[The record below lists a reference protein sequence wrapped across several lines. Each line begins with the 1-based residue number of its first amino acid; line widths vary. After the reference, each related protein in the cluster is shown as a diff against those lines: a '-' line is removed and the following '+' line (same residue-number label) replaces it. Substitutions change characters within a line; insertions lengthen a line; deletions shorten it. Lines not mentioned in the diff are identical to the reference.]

1 MGRGLRMVG
10 LAALMLAGVSHL
22 SAQPPVPP
30 VNAPVWRAELSSLG
44 IDPAIM
50 RKGADGNNPNAP
62 NAANYD
68 EAKVRAYTLP
78 SLMGATPP
86 RNAAQWAKRR
96 AELVRLVEDNFIG
109 RMPAAA
115 AKVKVEWKVLNSET
129 KDVGGINAVVRRIRG
144 ATSMPDGRKGP
155 VIEAEITA
163 PAKPRGK
170 MPAIIDYTFVF
181 RSNFR
186 RPPAADGA
194 APPPPPPSPAVAAL
208 KRGWTYVAYYPYSV
222 QADNGA
228 GLSSGII
235 GLVNGGKPREA
246 TEWGALR
253 AWGWGASRVADL
265 LQSDPTIDGTRLAI
279 AGLSRFGKS
288 TLVATAFD
296 ERFRAALVGSSG
308 AGGAKILRRNM
319 GELVE
324 NLEADG
330 EFHWFAPNF
339 LKYAGPKTVD
349 DLPVDAHMLV
359 ALVAPRPLFI
369 GTGVREQ
376 GDGWVDPRGNYLA
389 AVAATPAWQ
398 VFGKTGPTDPTQPA
412 VDVGVTNTT
421 LSFRQH
427 SGGHTNGPNWEP
439 FLDWADKAWVR
450 VIK

>member
-1 MGRGLRMVG
+1 MGRGMRTVG
-10 LAALMLAGVSHL
+10 LAALMLAGSGSLLAQTPAL
-22 SAQPPVPP
+22 SSNEA
-30 VNAPVWRAELSSLG
+30 ALKAELASLA
-44 IDPAIM
+44 IDPAKM

-68 EAKVRAYTLP
+68 EAKVRSYTLP

-86 RNAAQWAKRR
+86 RNAAQWIKRR
-96 AELVRLVEDNFIG
+96 AELVKLVEDNFIG
-109 RMPAAA
+109 RMPVAAT
-115 AKVKVEWKVLNSET
+115 KVKVAWTTLKTET
-129 KDVGGINAVVRRIRG
+129 KDIGGIPATVRTVRG

-163 PAKPRGK
+163 PQKPAGK
-170 MPAIIDYTFVF
+170 MPAVIDYTFVF
-181 RSNFR
+181 PASFR
-186 RPPAADGA
+186 RPAPADGA
-194 APPPPPPSPAVAAL
+194 VPPPPPPSPAVAAL
-208 KRGWTYVAYYPYSV
+208 RRGWVYVAYYPYSV

-228 GLSSGII
+228 GLKEGII
-235 GLVNGGKPREA
+235 GFVNGGKTREA

-253 AWGWGASRVADL
+253 AWGWGASRLADL
-265 LQSDPTIDGTRLAI
+265 LQADKTIDGTRLAV

-308 AGGAKILRRNM
+308 AGGAKILRRNF

-324 NLEADG
+324 NLEAGG

-339 LKYAGPKTVD
+339 LRYAGPRTVD

-412 VDVGVTNTT
+412 VDVGATSTT
-421 LSFRQH
+421 LSYRQH
-427 SGGHTNGPNWEP
+427 SGGHTNVPNWEP
-439 FLDWADKAWVR
+439 FLDWADKAWGR
-450 VIK
+450 K